1 MGGRSAYT
9 ESMRVVAMLV
19 VVGALLHAQAPT
31 VVRVPMRDGVRLSTN
46 VFLPEA
52 TGRHP
57 TLLIRTPYGKG
68 FNLITGYRVFLDRGF
83 ALVVQDVRGRY
94 ASEGVFQPP
103 IQEERDGD
111 DTLNWI
117 ARQPW
122 SDGSVAMLG
131 GSYLGIAQWRAALT
145 KNPHLRAIFPVVA
158 GSDEYLDRFYSRGG
172 ALKLGH
178 RLQWMAENLTLP
190 AYTRPT
196 FERFVRHLPL
206 RTADRFVTGQRI
218 GFFQETLNHPSYDAY
233 WRGRSTQERL
243 AEVSV
248 PVFIVGGWYDNYVE
262 SDLAA
267 FSELSKRSAA
277 HRIVI
282 GPWPHNMSV
291 QFAGQPFGPNT
302 GAPIRR
308 FQLAWFDHWLRGTR
322 PVPAYPQAPVRIFVM
337 GGNRWRDENEW
348 PLARAKA
355 TNLYLGAGR
364 TLSSEPGL
372 AGFEQYTYD
381 PYHPAPTVGGAVCCN
396 PKVFPWGP
404 MDQREV
410 ESRSDVLVYS
420 SSPLKEDVEVTGEV
434 RAVLHVATSAPDTDF
449 TAKLV
454 DVFPNGYARNLC
466 DGILRLRYRKSLRRS
481 ELAKPGEIYE
491 ISIPAGVTSNV
502 FKAGHRI
509 RVEISS
515 SNFPR
520 FDRNPNTGRPIADET
535 ELRVARQTIHYGKKR
550 PSHLVLPV
558 IHAPY
563 TPVGRIG
570 TDVR

>member
-1 MGGRSAYT
+1 MRIQSSGSQTYMLWRSAYT
-9 ESMRVVAMLV
+9 ESMRLVAMLV
-19 VVGALLHAQAPT
+19 VSGALVHAQVPT
-31 VVRVPMRDGVRLSTN
+31 VVRVPMRDGVGLSTN
-46 VFLPEA
+46 VFLPETA
-52 TGRHP
+52 GRHP
-57 TLLIRTPYGKG
+57 TLLLRTPYGKG

-117 ARQPW
+117 ARQSW
-122 SDGSVAMLG
+122 SDGNIGMLG
-131 GSYLGIAQWRAALT
+131 GSYLGIAQWRAALS
-145 KNPHLRAIFPVVA
+145 KNSHLRAIFPVVA
-158 GSDEYLDRFYSRGG
+158 GSDEYLDRFYSPGG

-178 RLQWMAENLTLP
+178 RLQWIAENLTLP
-190 AYTRPT
+190 EYERPT
-196 FERFVRHLPL
+196 FDRFVRHLPL
-206 RTADRFVTGQRI
+206 RNVDHFVTGQKV

-233 WRGRSTQERL
+233 WRARSTYERL

-248 PVFIVGGWYDNYVE
+248 PAFIVGGWYDNYVE

-267 FSELSKRSAA
+267 FSALSKRSGA
-277 HRIVI
+277 HRVVI
-282 GPWPHNMSV
+282 GPWPHNMSI
-291 QFAGQPFGPNT
+291 QFGGRAFGPNT

-308 FQLAWFDHWLRGTR
+308 FQLSWFEHWVRGMR
-322 PVPAYPQAPVRIFVM
+322 PVAAYPQAPVRIFVM
-337 GGNRWRDENEW
+337 GANRWRDEQEW
-348 PLARAKA
+348 PLTRAKA

-364 TLSSEPGL
+364 TLSAEPGM

-381 PYHPAPTVGGAVCCN
+381 PHHPTPTLGGAVCCN

-410 ESRSDVLVYS
+410 ESRTDVLVFS
-420 SSPLKEDVEVTGEV
+420 SSPLKSDVEVTGEV
-434 RAVLHVATSAPDTDF
+434 RAVLYVATSAPDTDF

-454 DVFPNGYARNLC
+454 DVFPDGYARNLC
-466 DGILRLRYRKSLRRS
+466 DGILRLRYRKSLRKP

-491 ISIPAGVTSNV
+491 ISVPVGVTSNV
-502 FKAGHRI
+502 FKSGHRI

-520 FDRNPNTGRPIADET
+520 FDRNPNTGRLVADET
-535 ELRVARQTIHYGKKR
+535 ELRLARQTIHYGRKR
-550 PSHLVLPV
+550 PSHLVLPIV
-558 IHAPY
+558 PAP
-563 TPVGRIG
+563 
-570 TDVR
+570 